1 MCRLL
6 GYAARGPVTTD
17 DVIGPASCA
26 DWQRMGRLHADGW
39 GTAWVDDATHV
50 QVHRDPSDGT
60 TSPDLADALSSA
72 PSPARITH
80 LRLATEGMRNQL
92 SNTHPF
98 RAGDVAFAHNGS
110 VRPIERLRPMVTAD
124 EIAPIGGTTD
134 SAIVFALI
142 LRRVREGQR
151 LFDATID
158 TVDQLRD
165 LFPTSAL
172 NLLLLDPTQLIAV
185 HANEGA
191 TVPYEDFE
199 ASGLG
204 PDLPRDH
211 EDHYYQLSWTR
222 TADGSIAFSS
232 SGLDTDGW
240 TRMEQ
245 HTAARVDLATLE
257 TEFVTLAGAHR
268 RAAV

>member
-6 GYAARGPVTTD
+6 GYAARGPVTSD
-17 DVIGPASCA
+17 DVIGAASCA

-39 GTAWVDDATHV
+39 GTAWVDEHDHV
-50 QVHRDPSDGT
+50 QSHRDPSDGT
-60 TSPDLADALSSA
+60 ASPDLANALSTR
-72 PSPARITH
+72 PSRARLTH

-98 RAGDVAFAHNGS
+98 QVGDVAFAHNGS
-110 VRPIERLRPMVTAD
+110 VRPVERLRRMVTPED
-124 EIAPIGGTTD
+124 VAPVGGTTD

-142 LRRVREGQR
+142 LRRVREGQE

-165 LFPTSAL
+165 LFPTSSL

-185 HANEGA
+185 HTNEGA
-191 TVPYEDFE
+191 PVPYEDFE

-222 TADGSIAFSS
+222 SGDGSIAFSS

-245 HTAARVDLATLE
+245 HTAARVDLATLDLE
-257 TEFVTLAGAHR
+257 LVTLAGAHR